1 MSNIGIQ
8 QKVGV
13 RQNLLQDASKRNK
26 LNGILP
32 FAGLLLVI
40 LFFTIVTGGSILD
53 AQNLNNLLHQSFTVV
68 IVAVGAVF
76 VYSHGGMD
84 MSLGALQ
91 GITQLGAAWVITSSI
106 LPPGLAIPAS
116 ILIGMLVGTITG
128 GVHVLMGVPAFVA
141 SLCVRYICSG
151 ITYTVTSKQDIYI
164 PYTEF
169 TQYNSGVIKALV
181 LIVVLAAGYII
192 FEYTRFGK
200 NLKAIGGNITVAKQ
214 SGIATKLNIVLAYAI
229 IGGLVGLTGFFTL
242 TRVGMINASSGQGLE
257 LNILTAIVL
266 GGFPLTGGSA
276 SRLHSAIIGAL
287 TVTVLTNGLT
297 LWGID
302 PYIIGG
308 IKGLLFILIVG
319 VTYDRSKGKL
329 VL

>member
-1 MSNIGIQ
+1 MSNIELQHSEGI
-8 QKVGV
+8 
-13 RQNLLQDASKRNK
+13 RQNSLLSASKRNK

-32 FAGLLLVI
+32 FTGLLLVI

-91 GITQLGAAWVITSSI
+91 GITQLGAAWVITSSL
-106 LPPGLAIPAS
+106 LPSGLAIPAA

-169 TQYNSGVIKALV
+169 THYNSGIIKALV
-181 LIVVLAAGYII
+181 LIVVLAAGYVV
-192 FEYTRFGK
+192 FEYSRFGK
-200 NLKAIGGNITVAKQ
+200 NLKAIGGNKTVAHQ
-214 SGIATKLNIVLAYAI
+214 SGIATRLNIVLAYAI

-297 LWGID
+297 LWGVD
-302 PYIIGG
+302 PYVIGG

>member
-141 SLCVRYICSG
+141 TLCVRYICSG

-192 FEYTRFGK
+192 FEYTRFGR
-200 NLKAIGGNITVAKQ
+200 T
-214 SGIATKLNIVLAYAI
+214 
-229 IGGLVGLTGFFTL
+229 
-242 TRVGMINASSGQGLE
+242 
-257 LNILTAIVL
+257 
-266 GGFPLTGGSA
+266 
-276 SRLHSAIIGAL
+276 
-287 TVTVLTNGLT
+287 
-297 LWGID
+297 
-302 PYIIGG
+302 
-308 IKGLLFILIVG
+308 
-319 VTYDRSKGKL
+319 
-329 VL
+329 

>member
-1 MSNIGIQ
+1 MSNIDIQ
-8 QKVGV
+8 HNGGV

-40 LFFTIVTGGSILD
+40 LFFTIVTGGAILD
-53 AQNLNNLLHQSFTVV
+53 AQNLYNLLHQSFTVV

-91 GITQLGAAWVITSSI
+91 GITQLGAAWVITSSL
-106 LPPGLAIPAS
+106 LPSGFAVPAS

-128 GVHVLMGVPAFVA
+128 SVHVLMGVPAFVA

-169 TQYNSGVIKALV
+169 TQYNSGVVKALV
-181 LIVVLAAGYII
+181 LIVVLVAGYVV

-200 NLKAIGGNITVAKQ
+200 NLKAIGGNKTAAKQ

-297 LWGID
+297 LWGVD